1 VAKLPT
7 TLFLTSRTEKG
18 RSPVYA
24 AGRAIKWGS
33 KW

>member
-7 TLFLTSRTEKG
+7 TLFLTSRTEKR

-24 AGRAIKWGS
+24 VGGAIKWWS

>member
-7 TLFLTSRTEKG
+7 TPFLISRTEKG

-24 AGRAIKWGS
+24 AGGAIKWWS